1 MKKNYV
7 DVAICYD
14 FDGTLIKGNMQEPTF
29 IKEKLGMTP
38 AQFWAKAD
46 LQTMEQSAD
55 SILSYMKLMIDE
67 ANAKKLAFKRE
78 DFVACGKEMLFFK
91 GVTTWFDRINE
102 YASKKGVK
110 VSHFIISSG
119 LQEMIE
125 GTKIAPYFT
134 KVYASC
140 FMYDGYGR
148 AVWPARIVNYT
159 DKTQYL
165 ARINKGRLDPM
176 DVAGVNMAMPKEQR
190 AIPYENMI
198 YFGDGETDV
207 PSMSMIKNHGGY
219 CFAVYP
225 PNKKGAREKASRFLN
240 DGRVNFVVPADYSAG
255 KRIEKCVQTIIDK
268 VAADAKLEAVM
279 G

>member
-1 MKKNYV
+1 MKKTYV

-29 IKEKLGMTP
+29 IREKLGMTP

-46 LQTMEQSAD
+46 KQTIEQSAD

-67 ANAKKLAFKRE
+67 ARARKLGFKRE

-91 GVTTWFDRINE
+91 GVTTWFERINK
-102 YASKKGVK
+102 YAEKKGIRLT
-110 VSHFIISSG
+110 HYIISSG
-119 LQEMIE
+119 LEEMIE

-134 KVYASC
+134 KIYASS
-140 FMYDGYGR
+140 FMYDEYGR

-165 ARINKGRLDPM
+165 ARINKGCLDPM
-176 DVAGVNMAMPKEQR
+176 DVIGVNKAMPKEQR
-190 AIPYENMI
+190 AIPFENMI

-207 PSMSMIKNHGGY
+207 PSMSMVRSNGGY

-225 PNKKGAREKASRFLN
+225 PNKKGAKTKASHFLT

-255 KRIEKCVQTIIDK
+255 KRIEKCVQSIIDK
-268 VAADAKLEAVM
+268 IATDKLLESKM